1 MITKERA
8 RQIYNLYSQLEK
20 SNEVIG
26 ILNKCKDQYEKDN
39 KGVEIIQDQWGSCQS
54 IELRVPD
61 RFLRQNASS
70 FASATIYHISVP
82 DAILVLENH
91 VIRLIKAL
99 EAEQK
104 KALEE

>member
-8 RQIYNLYSQLEK
+8 RQIYNLHSQLEK

-26 ILNKCKDQYEKDN
+26 ILKQCKEQYEKDN
-39 KGVEIIQDQWGSCQS
+39 EGVEIIQDKWGSCQS

-61 RFLRQNASS
+61 RFIRPNGSS
-70 FASATIYHISVP
+70 FSSATIYHISVP

-91 VIRLIKAL
+91 VIRLNKAL
-99 EAEQK
+99 EMENK